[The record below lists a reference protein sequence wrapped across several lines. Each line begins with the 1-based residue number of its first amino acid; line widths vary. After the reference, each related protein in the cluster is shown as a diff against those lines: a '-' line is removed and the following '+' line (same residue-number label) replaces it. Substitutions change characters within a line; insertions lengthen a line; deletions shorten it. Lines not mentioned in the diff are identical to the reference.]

1 MQVLSGAFNPLPT
14 FPIHRIYLEEIFD
27 CGSHVG
33 TQSPFEFSLE
43 SFDQS
48 KEPTATPFTHS
59 PVPPTSVPVETTD
72 APTFTPVKRVSVRR
86 THTPEASSTLAPV
99 EPCVGKAPA
108 DAKTQTFKTC
118 FAAYAR
124 ERAKAGARL
133 VRMSLSENGLKRER
147 GLSGNGA

>member
-27 CGSHVG
+27 CGSHIG

-59 PVPPTSVPVETTD
+59 PVPPTSAPVETTG

-86 THTPEASSTLAPV
+86 THAPEASSTLAPV

-124 ERAKAGARL
+124 ERAKAGARQSGSAP
-133 VRMSLSENGLKRER
+133 SLNEPKREQ
-147 GLSGNGA
+147 A